1 MLLFSCII
9 DCSHVLCLWDGL
21 LFLTKR
27 EQQHWLSEGHSLLL
41 AKSHNCALA
50 CCFTAVAP
58 TLVYM
63 WRVSQQRQCVII
75 NLWNAAWSSFTAPT
89 FVFLFCLHFIF
100 DPWLIVF
107 IFVILVWYLLNWF
120 LVSYSSILE
129 VLVLVILILMVILPF
144 NVLWSLVFC
153 LTPWLFLVAV
163 CASLCFVVTLVL
175 LTLLT
180 MSVSVCFGYF
190 LF

>member
-1 MLLFSCII
+1 MLLFSFII
-9 DCSHVLCLWDGL
+9 DHSHVLCLWDEL

-63 WRVSQQRQCVII
+63 WRVSQQRPCVII
-75 NLWNAAWSSFTAPT
+75 NLWNAVQSSFTAPT
-89 FVFLFCLHFIF
+89 FVCFSFCFHYIF
-100 DPWLIVF
+100 DPWLIF
-107 IFVILVWYLLNWF
+107 FSFVILVWYLLNWF

-129 VLVLVILILMVILPF
+129 VLVLMILILMVILPF
-144 NVLWSLVFC
+144 NVLWSLVFW
-153 LTPWLFLVAV
+153 LIPWLFLVAV
-163 CASLCFVVTLVL
+163 CLPVPPCVL
-175 LTLLT
+175 L
-180 MSVSVCFGYF
+180 SPWSSWHC
-190 LF
+190 